1 MSVDSTNI
9 GGFNLNPHC
18 ESNKIPQNL
27 ETKLMGVHFSKAFLS
42 ELIWANMP
50 VSGLS
55 GLICLCGGYFR
66 ESLFREYKNKL
77 DKSEKS

>member
-1 MSVDSTNI
+1 M
-9 GGFNLNPHC
+9 NPHN

-27 ETKLMGVHFSKAFLS
+27 ENKFMGFHFSKAFLS
-42 ELIWANMP
+42 ELIWADMP

-55 GLICLCGGYFR
+55 DLICLCGGYFR

-77 DKSEKS
+77 GRSEKS